1 MIIRRVPAMTI
12 PKEHILSMVDARD
25 QLTRL
30 PEHFEEDIANQHA
43 PVVKVT
49 RRNKPVLAILPWDL
63 YESIMET
70 LEILSDDE
78 QMLLLRQGLIEA
90 ATEQGIPWK
99 TARKD
104 LGWQTDE
111 QKQVATQ
118 NIEERAGLV

>member
-1 MIIRRVPAMTI
+1 MPDTR
-12 PKEHILSMVDARD
+12 EHILSMVDARD

-30 PEHFEEDIANQHA
+30 PEQFEEDIANQKA

-70 LEILSDDE
+70 LEILGDDE
-78 QMLLLRQGLIEA
+78 QMLLLRQGLLEA

-99 TARKD
+99 TAKKE
-104 LGWQTDE
+104 LGWNTDHKS
-111 QKQVATQ
+111 QAPDQ
-118 NIEERAGLV
+118 NKKERAGHV